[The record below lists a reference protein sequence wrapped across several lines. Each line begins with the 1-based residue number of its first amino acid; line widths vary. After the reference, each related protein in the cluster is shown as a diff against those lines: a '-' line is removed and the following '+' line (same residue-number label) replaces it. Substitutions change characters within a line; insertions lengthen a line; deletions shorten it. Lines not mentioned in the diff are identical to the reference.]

1 MKLRFSGET
10 IDFPPPVA
18 AETECVIAPERF
30 VTVEIPKP
38 GNGDR
43 NLTLFNLRKVLFF
56 ALREGISLT
65 LSKIRAVLAHRKL
78 GRSRSL
84 VIAIGAD
91 VASGCR
97 AIAVGGQDCPEAE
110 RLCFPASS
118 VMVEGAAP
126 LDTEAATEALYAYC
140 SANPEAATAL
150 RDWSRFSGDPPPIGI
165 EDAIAAGRAI
175 PDLPSVPKA
184 TAVSFPEPG
193 DDWRP
198 QPPAGGRTA
207 LFLAGGGTYP
217 CAYALPIFNGAKIPF
232 DTVIELNPVRA
243 AQVAARFGF
252 AYADTDAGRA
262 LERLSAYEEPILV
275 IATYHSTHVD
285 IAEAALAVNP
295 KTRIML
301 EKPPVT
307 TAAQLQRLEKLRR
320 DGAYIEIGF
329 NRRHIPMSIRA
340 RDLLMAET
348 GPVVLTCIV
357 KELVIPPSHWYHWPD
372 QGTRITGNVCH
383 WLDLGQYFI
392 PAKPERMSVLGPV
405 ACGQD
410 DGVSIVVRYRDG
422 SRLHIVATDRGSSLR
437 GVQEFIE
444 LRRADTTIVI
454 DDFLRMRVMSGPRES
469 VRRNLVR
476 DKGHRRM
483 YARFMRNIE
492 AGQAPEYPAPDLT
505 ATTMQYLRA
514 SEAFASG
521 RPTTEIDLT
530 DLPRSGG
537 TS

>member
-18 AETECVIAPERF
+18 AAGECVIAPESF
-30 VTVEIPKP
+30 VTVDIPMA
-38 GNGDR
+38 GSGER

-56 ALREGISLT
+56 AFREGISLT

-84 VIAIGAD
+84 VIAVG
-91 VASGCR
+91 VEPGSGRR
-97 AIAVGGQDCPEAE
+97 AIAFGGQDCAEAE
-110 RLCFPASS
+110 LLCFPKSS

-126 LDTEAATEALYAYC
+126 LDTAAATGALCAYC
-140 SANPEAATAL
+140 AENPDSATAI
-150 RDWSRFSGDPPPIGI
+150 RDWSRFSGEPPPIGI
-165 EDAIAAGRAI
+165 EDAMATGRTVAE
-175 PDLPSVPKA
+175 PPPVPKA
-184 TAVSFPEPG
+184 TAVSFPEAG
-193 DDWRP
+193 DAWQP
-198 QPPAGGRTA
+198 APPAGGPTA

-217 CAYALPIFNGAKIPF
+217 CAYALPIFVGAKIPF

-252 AYADTDAGRA
+252 AYADTDAARG
-262 LERLSAYEEPILV
+262 LQRLAAYEEPILV

-307 TAAQLQRLEKLRR
+307 TAAQLQRLETLRR

-340 RDLLMAET
+340 RDLLSAQS
-348 GPVVLTCIV
+348 GPVVMTCIV
-357 KELVIPPSHWYHWPD
+357 KELVIPPSHWYHWPA

-392 PAKPERMSVLGPV
+392 AAKPETMSVLGPV
-405 ACGQD
+405 ADGRND
-410 DGVSIVVRYRDG
+410 DVSIVVRYRDG
-422 SRLHIVATDRGSSLR
+422 SRLHIVATDKGSSLR
-437 GVQEFIE
+437 GVQEYIE

-454 DDFLRMRVMSGPRES
+454 DDFLRMRVMSGARES
-469 VRRNLVR
+469 VRRQFVR

-492 AGQAPEYPAPDLT
+492 AGEAPGYPGEDLT
-505 ATTMQYLRA
+505 ATATQYLRA

-521 RPTTEIDLT
+521 RPTSEIDLG
-530 DLPRSGG
+530 DGKPV
-537 TS
+537 